1 MAATTLQIRSFPD
14 ELKVR
19 LRARARQVD
28 LTMSDYVIQLVR
40 RDLDQPTVDEWL
52 ARLDRLPSHDGSPGL
67 GAGLVAEGRDEH
79 QRGAPWRS

>member
-1 MAATTLQIRSFPD
+1 
-14 ELKVR
+14 
-19 LRARARQVD
+19 
-28 LTMSDYVIQLVR
+28 MSDYVIQLVR

-52 ARLDRLPSHDGSPGL
+52 ARLERLPSHDGSPGL